1 MPPFGEQVGIK
12 RVPRA
17 YAVVEQP
24 SMPTSAAIRSH
35 LPTLKRYALVLT
47 REPDQAQDLVQET
60 LLRALAGARTWSPG
74 REPLPWLLA
83 ILHNAHVSR
92 QRRRSVETAAEQV
105 ARLAPAALAAPQP
118 ERVHFNQTMTALMR
132 LPEEQREVL
141 VLIAIDGLSYKDA
154 ADVLGLPIGTLM
166 SRLARARQALREA
179 TGRDKTSS
187 EQAAVH
193 PTLRL
198 VR

>member
-1 MPPFGEQVGIK
+1 
-12 RVPRA
+12 
-17 YAVVEQP
+17 
-24 SMPTSAAIRSH
+24 
-35 LPTLKRYALVLT
+35 
-47 REPDQAQDLVQET
+47 
-60 LLRALAGARTWSPG
+60 
-74 REPLPWLLA
+74 
-83 ILHNAHVSR
+83 
-92 QRRRSVETAAEQV
+92 
-105 ARLAPAALAAPQP
+105 
-118 ERVHFNQTMTALMR
+118 MTALMR

-187 EQAAVH
+187 EQAAVS